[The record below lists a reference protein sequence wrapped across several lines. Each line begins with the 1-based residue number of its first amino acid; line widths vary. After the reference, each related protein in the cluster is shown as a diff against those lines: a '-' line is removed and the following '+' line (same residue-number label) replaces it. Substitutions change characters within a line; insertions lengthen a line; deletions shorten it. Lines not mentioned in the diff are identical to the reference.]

1 MSPHCKIGHLFSKGN
16 AEDHPLNPIGT
27 DMELCAAQIETR
39 LAEIEKTFYMLAG
52 VVDIANS
59 GERDSVLEQP

>member
-1 MSPHCKIGHLFSKGN
+1 MNPHCKIGHLFWKSN
-16 AEDHPLNPIGT
+16 AKDHPLNPIGT

-52 VVDIANS
+52 VAI
-59 GERDSVLEQP
+59 